1 MEGRKEESGKGIGLG
16 GLGTAVNGARRRR
29 CHHPTA
35 DSGGQGRGEAPPT
48 LPSKR
53 ARPGQQASPWRP
65 SALSTRPPVAVRGA
79 AALCK
84 WGKTKTVSVGAS
96 PSPPPHAS
104 HPPWPPVPSV
114 PPSAA
119 SRPPSSLGLDSP
131 GSTCTPNPPS
141 PPPVG
146 ITVKA
151 EEEGKVAGVA
161 KCRHRQ
167 RGHPRTAPR
176 RPEVGGHH
184 WRRQRKGHHKLDNLG
199 ARDEA
204 PEGEAVAQ
212 NLSGGKGGVGKR
224 ESEEGQ
230 GKGGEHGGK
239 ERGGRMGARGGGRA
253 GGEGDRS
260 RDRRKEKR
268 GGKDVG
274 GEGREG
280 RGTARE

>member
-141 PPPVG
+141 PPPG
-146 ITVKA
+146 RHY
-151 EEEGKVAGVA
+151 GK
-161 KCRHRQ
+161 
-167 RGHPRTAPR
+167 
-176 RPEVGGHH
+176 
-184 WRRQRKGHHKLDNLG
+184 
-199 ARDEA
+199 
-204 PEGEAVAQ
+204 
-212 NLSGGKGGVGKR
+212 SGGR
-224 ESEEGQ
+224 GQ
-230 GKGGEHGGK
+230 GSWRCKMPTPPARASPHSPPPT
-239 ERGGRMGARGGGRA
+239 RGGWPPLAPPAQRTPQTGQSGCA
-253 GGEGDRS
+253 
-260 RDRRKEKR
+260 
-268 GGKDVG
+268 
-274 GEGREG
+274 
-280 RGTARE
+280 